1 MKSNSANVERQNQ
14 KGSTCLLIIL
24 GALMAITS
32 LSTDVYLP
40 AMPQMGIDL
49 EGDIELTITG
59 FLIGFSMAQVV
70 WGPISDIY
78 GRKTPLVFGMVLF
91 IIGSIGCAMSDTI
104 VQIMVWRIIQAFG
117 ACTGPMLS
125 RAMVRDLFGR
135 TKSAEMLSTLMI
147 LMAIA
152 PIVGPLFG
160 GQLLQF
166 SSWHSIFWALAV
178 IGGLMLLGTF
188 VLKET
193 LPQERRADTSLGEAF
208 KKYKILLAH
217 KSFMK
222 YTLCVTFYYVGA
234 YAFIA
239 GSPLV
244 YIEHFG
250 VATQNYGWLFAVNI
264 VGIMGLS
271 FVNRIL
277 VKRFNLDKLLRF
289 ATLIAMIAGIVL
301 LVLAKGEM
309 GGIYGVAIPVFFY
322 FSMNGI
328 IAANSTAEAL
338 QDVPEMA
345 GAASALLG
353 SLQYGSG
360 ILSSLVLAT
369 LADSTPW
376 TMSVIIA
383 IFGFASALILNVNPT
398 FPYLHRIGKS

>member
-1 MKSNSANVERQNQ
+1 MKSISANIESQD
-14 KGSTCLLIIL
+14 KTGSKYLLVIL

-32 LSTDVYLP
+32 LSTDIYLP
-40 AMPQMGIDL
+40 AMPQMGLDL
-49 EGDIELTITG
+49 KGDIELTITG
-59 FLIGFSMAQVV
+59 FLIGFSIAQIV
-70 WGPISDIY
+70 WGPISDKY
-78 GRKTPLVFGMVLF
+78 GRKTPLVLGMVLF
-91 IIGSIGCAMSDTI
+91 IIGSIGCAMSETI
-104 VQIMVWRIIQAFG
+104 VQIMIWRVVQAFG

-160 GQLLQF
+160 GQLLKF
-166 SSWHSIFWALAV
+166 SSWHSIFWALSV
-178 IGGLMLLGTF
+178 IGVLMLLSTF
-188 VLKET
+188 ILKET
-193 LPQERRADTSLGEAF
+193 LPQERRADTSLREAF

-217 KSFMK
+217 SSFMK

-250 VATQNYGWLFAVNI
+250 VAPQNYGWLFAVNI
-264 VGIMGLS
+264 VGIMGFS

-277 VKRFNLDKLLRF
+277 IRRFNLDKLLRY
-289 ATLIAMIAGIVL
+289 ATFIAMIAGIVL
-301 LVLAKGEM
+301 LIDAKIEL
-309 GGIYGVAIPVFFY
+309 GGIYGVAIPIFFY

-328 IAANSTAEAL
+328 IAANSTAGAL
-338 QDVPEMA
+338 HDVPEMA

-360 ILSSLVLAT
+360 ILSSLILAT

-383 IFGFASALILNVNPT
+383 FFGIAAAFMMFINLR
-398 FPYLHRIGKS
+398 FPYTLKLGKS